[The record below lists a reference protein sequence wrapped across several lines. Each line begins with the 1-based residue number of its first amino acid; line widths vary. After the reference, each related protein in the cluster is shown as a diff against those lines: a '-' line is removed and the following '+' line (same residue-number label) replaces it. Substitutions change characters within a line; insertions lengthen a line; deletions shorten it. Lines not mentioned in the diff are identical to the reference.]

1 MCPKCFS
8 CEQCGPQASCSIIH
22 TLVVKIF
29 LFMRKKHQQIFKYCA
44 QIELCSFISATTPE
58 YSRLER
64 ALSLSK
70 NILAYVNQ
78 AVKDCE
84 NRNKLKR
91 LQSKIDRKQMD
102 HPEFKVII
110 DTCIIHIYLIALLVL
125 TIDILFFKNFD
136 QTFII

>member
-1 MCPKCFS
+1 MLRF
-8 CEQCGPQASCSIIH
+8 
-22 TLVVKIF
+22 
-29 LFMRKKHQQIFKYCA
+29 
-44 QIELCSFISATTPE
+44 CSFISATTPE

-110 DTCIIHIYLIALLVL
+110 DTICIIIALLVL

-136 QTFII
+136 QIFIIKKEFMCDYLSSYLFNQSVYFCYDMCLISVRKKKDPKSEVIT